1 MRLRISNKSL
11 PDVWSEQIATIGTE
25 IIRRAVYVGPD
36 AATAMKVGE
45 ITYRARGEVQG
56 GRVVTAYGW
65 VPELVGG
72 WDLRTKVDAANVVL
86 DRALERATRE
96 GGAK

>member
-1 MRLRISNKSL
+1 
-11 PDVWSEQIATIGTE
+11 
-25 IIRRAVYVGPD
+25 
-36 AATAMKVGE
+36 
-45 ITYRARGEVQG
+45 
-56 GRVVTAYGW
+56 VVTAYGW